1 MNSKFIAKSNYLLRK
16 VLNSNDALDI
26 LKDFIESILR
36 IKIQEIFLNQYLT
49 KKSKYLPT
57 EENFG
62 IADVRIK
69 TEDNEEMNVGIQF
82 IDGMYIQTKL
92 LLYYAQIHTN
102 QIEYGDNRRIVKTTT
117 INILNQNYYETYCY
131 HKKIHI
137 VDINKEI
144 EDEEDILLHVI
155 ELQKYQPMFLHNLNK
170 EEQWMTY
177 LKGDNVEEVERVKR
191 MNYKINKLDL
201 MIDNYWKNE
210 KIE

>member
-1 MNSKFIAKSNYLLRK
+1 MNYKFIAKSNFLLRK
-16 VLNSNDALDI
+16 VLNSNKTLDI
-26 LKDFIESILR
+26 LKDFIESVLKIR
-36 IKIQEIFLNQYLT
+36 IEEIFLNKYLY
-49 KKSKYLPT
+49 KKARSLPT

-69 TEDNEEMNVGIQF
+69 TEDGEEMNVGIQF

-102 QIEYGDNRRIVKTTT
+102 QIEYQDSRKIVKTTT

-137 VDINKEI
+137 VDTSKKF
-144 EDEEDILLHVI
+144 EDEDDILLHVI
-155 ELQKYQPMFLHNLNK
+155 ELQKFQPIFLHNLNK

-201 MIDNYWKNE
+201 LIDDYWKNE